1 MNFRQFYLGCLSHA
15 SYYLGS
21 DGEAAI
27 IDPQRD
33 VQQYLDEAA
42 SHGQKIKYVIETHSH
57 ADFVSG
63 HVELAART
71 GAQIIYGQRAETKF
85 PTLKVSDGDELNVG
99 AIKLTFRETPGH
111 TPEGITVIAEERNAD
126 ALVRIEGCFGPKEP
140 QHTKASKT
148 RKPPSPEE
156 PAIADEGVRVPLK
169 IFTGDT
175 LFIGDVGRP
184 DLIGSKGFTSEQMAS
199 MLYDSLHKKILP
211 LPDDTEVYPAHGA
224 GSLCGKSLSK
234 ETWSTLGEQRKT
246 NYALQP
252 MTKDEFVKI
261 VACDQPTVPM
271 YFPQSAAKNLEG
283 SASLNEIAKPR
294 ELTTDEINAFEGV
307 VIDVRKN
314 FEYGGGHV
322 PNSIN
327 IGLGGQ
333 FASWAGTLIPIPT
346 PLAVVAATSDQVDEA
361 VMRLARVGH
370 ETVSG
375 YILIGDYT
383 GEKKMI
389 EQVPVEEVASLTG
402 TEKFIQFIDVRRV
415 GEYDWGHAYRAS
427 NFPLD
432 TLAENVGKLFS
443 DSPTYVICQGG
454 YRSSIATG
462 ILENAGFKTIYNIT
476 GGTSA
481 WMSANLPTENSQHS
495 GKTALS

>member
-1 MNFRQFYLGCLSHA
+1 MQFRQFYLGCLSHA

-21 DGEAAI
+21 EDEAAI

-42 SHGQKIKYVIETHSH
+42 AHGQKIKYVIETHSH

-63 HVELAART
+63 HVELAAKT
-71 GAQIIYGQRAETKF
+71 GAEIVYGQRAETKF
-85 PTLKVSDGDELNVG
+85 PTLKVKDGDELWVG
-99 AIKLTFRETPGH
+99 KVKLKFLETPGH
-111 TPEGITVIAEERNAD
+111 TPEGISIIVEDVEMPD
-126 ALVRIEGCFGPKEP
+126 A
-140 QHTKASKT
+140 
-148 RKPPSPEE
+148 
-156 PAIADEGVRVPLK
+156 PLK

-184 DLIGSKGFTSEQMAS
+184 DLIGSKGFTSEQMAA
-199 MLYDSLHKKILP
+199 MLFDSLHEKILP

-234 ETWSTLGEQRKT
+234 ETWSTLGEQRRT

-261 VACDQPTVPM
+261 VAADQPTVPM
-271 YFPQSAAKNLEG
+271 YFPKSAAKNLEG
-283 SASLNEIAKPR
+283 SRSLDELATPR
-294 ELTTDEINAFEGV
+294 ELTTEEIDAFEGV

-314 FEYGGGHV
+314 VEYGDGHIR
-322 PNSIN
+322 NSIN

-333 FASWAGTLIPIPT
+333 FASWAGTLIPIGT
-346 PLAVVAATSDQVDEA
+346 PIAVVAETNAQIDEA

-370 ETVSG
+370 ETVVG
-375 YILIGDYT
+375 FIFIGDYA
-383 GEKKMI
+383 GEKKVI
-389 EQVPVEEVASLTG
+389 EQLPVEQVASLTE
-402 TEKFIQFIDVRRV
+402 TEKFIQFIDVRRPA
-415 GEYDWGHAYRAS
+415 EYDSGHAYRAS

-432 TLAENVGKLFS
+432 ELEKNVDKLFT
-443 DSPTYVICQGG
+443 DSSTYVICQGG

-462 ILENAGFKTIYNIT
+462 ILERAGFDCVYNVT
-476 GGTSA
+476 GGTAA
-481 WMSANLPTENSQHS
+481 WMAANLPDGDHWIS
-495 GKTALS
+495 